1 MPTIS
6 NVRLVVLPGT
16 SSSEARVTYTI
27 NFETAAYR
35 KQFRETVMLMSH
47 DKPTF
52 GYIPKIIGNI
62 VSNETMAA
70 SELSMER
77 THSRFFSNAD
87 LNEDPSYLDDYYA
100 IALLESIAEGGS
112 ARSNT
117 IKRKF

>member
-6 NVRLVVLPGT
+6 NVRLEVIPGN
-16 SSSEARVTYTI
+16 SSSEAKVTYTI
-27 NFETAAYR
+27 NFEQDAFR
-35 KQFRETVMLMSH
+35 KQFKETVMLMSH

-62 VSNETMAA
+62 VSNETLAA
-70 SELSMER
+70 TELTMER
-77 THSRFFSNAD
+77 SHSRFFSNVD

-100 IALLESIAEGGS
+100 IALLESVAKGGS
-112 ARSNT
+112 ARSNI